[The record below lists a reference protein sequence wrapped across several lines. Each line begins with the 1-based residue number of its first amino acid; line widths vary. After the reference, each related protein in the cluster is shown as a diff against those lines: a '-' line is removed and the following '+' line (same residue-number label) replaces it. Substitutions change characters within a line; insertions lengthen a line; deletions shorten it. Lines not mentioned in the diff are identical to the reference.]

1 MIVLCVS
8 LLSDESDRVHI
19 ADGSGKN
26 MKTYKL
32 SNIIMDDE
40 IRLALVGFH
49 AFTGN
54 DYASS
59 LFGVGKKRA
68 FSLMVSDERHVGLFQ
83 QIGEDID
90 DLHLEEQLEWAEHF
104 VCQLYSEKKCT
115 SVNDARYTLFK
126 KQLVRNKTTNL
137 SRIPPCQSVLRLHL
151 QRASYIAH
159 LWKNSQIPQINL
171 PAIDESGWFS
181 DGDIVWTEEE
191 LFPETLSKHVVA
203 DEERND
209 EEEEEEDM
217 YDFEDD
223 DSYFSEMESDDN
235 DDEM

>member
-1 MIVLCVS
+1 M
-8 LLSDESDRVHI
+8 HI
-19 ADGSGKN
+19 C
-26 MKTYKL
+26 
-32 SNIIMDDE
+32 
-40 IRLALVGFH
+40 
-49 AFTGN
+49 
-54 DYASS
+54 
-59 LFGVGKKRA
+59 
-68 FSLMVSDERHVGLFQ
+68 ERCK
-83 QIGEDID
+83 I
-90 DLHLEEQLEWAEHF
+90 
-104 VCQLYSEKKCT
+104 Y
-115 SVNDARYTLFK
+115 K
-126 KQLVRNKTTNL
+126 KQLVKNKTTNL

-223 DSYFSEMESDDN
+223 DSYFSEMESDDD